1 MGALSQ
7 LIDSFLQQG
16 KYHFTTEE
24 VSSALGL
31 EGSAV
36 RQSLRR
42 LRRKRRIASPQRGF
56 HVVVPPEY
64 RALGCL
70 PPEQFVPQLLDQ
82 SGEPYHV
89 TLLSAAQLHG
99 AAHQRPQRFQVMVAK
114 PRRTIT
120 CGAVNVDFFV
130 LGDIESVSTTVMNT
144 PRGLLQVASPEA
156 TAIELVGYQKH
167 AGAST
172 TLPRFCPNSPR
183 PCRRRC
189 LQQRRPGFRWLG
201 HRGSGICSTWWS
213 NTLSPVHCWNTSRKE
228 PGASRPSRRRCRG
241 RARPGPRNGSLR
253 STPRWSPTCD
263 PEGRGFGECPL
274 LSDGGVG
281 FQPAQGRSPSG
292 WRHHSGQDAHCTMG
306 SDGNEKKSVPWH
318 SVTIAV
324 LAKSCKSANEN
335 RVPR

>member
-1 MGALSQ
+1 MMLSTNERRDMGALSQ

-167 AGAST
+167 AGGLDNVATVLSE
-172 TLPRFCPNSPR
+172 LAE
-183 PCRRRC
+183 
-189 LQQRRPGFRWLG
+189 
-201 HRGSGICSTWWS
+201 
-213 NTLSPVHCWNTSRKE
+213 TLSSSMLAAEATRFPVAWAQRL
-228 PGASRPSRRRCRG
+228 GY
-241 RARPGPRNGSLR
+241 
-253 STPRWSPTCD
+253 
-263 PEGRGFGECPL
+263 L
-274 LSDGGVG
+274 LDLVE
-281 FQPAQGRSPSG
+281 Q
-292 WRHHSGQDAHCTMG
+292 
-306 SDGNEKKSVPWH
+306 H
-318 SVTIAV
+318 SVTDPLLEFVEERARRIAPLEAALPRKGAPRSQKWK
-324 LAKSCKSANEN
+324 LAINSE
-335 RVPR
+335 VEPDL